1 MFGDEILNGKELR
14 QFLGISTTIYYQL
27 IKNGLPS
34 HQLTANSRRY
44 FNRDEV
50 INWLKSQGYRET
62 TVWTKERE
70 KV

>member
-62 TVWTKERE
+62 TVWTKEWER
-70 KV
+70 V

>member
-62 TVWTKERE
+62 TIWTKERE
-70 KV
+70 RV

>member
-44 FNRDEV
+44 FNKEEV
-50 INWLKSQGYRET
+50 KDWLKSQDYQET
-62 TVWTKERE
+62 TVWTKES
-70 KV
+70 

>member
-27 IKNGLPS
+27 INNGMHS

-44 FNRDEV
+44 FNKDEV
-50 INWLKSQGYRET
+50 TDWLKSQGYRET
-62 TVWTKERE
+62 TIWTEGSER
-70 KV
+70 V

>member
-14 QFLGISTTIYYQL
+14 QFLRISTTIYYQL
-27 IKNGLPS
+27 LKNGLPS

-70 KV
+70 RV

>member
-14 QFLGISTTIYYQL
+14 QFLRISTTIYYQL
-27 IKNGLPS
+27 LKNGLPS

-50 INWLKSQGYRET
+50 IDWLKSQGYQKT
-62 TVWTKERE
+62 TVWTKESE

>member
-62 TVWTKERE
+62 TVWTKESE
-70 KV
+70 TV

>member
-62 TVWTKERE
+62 TVWTTERE
-70 KV
+70 RG

>member
-70 KV
+70 RV

>member
-14 QFLGISTTIYYQL
+14 QFLRISTTIYYQL
-27 IKNGLPS
+27 LKNGLPS

-50 INWLKSQGYRET
+50 IDWLKSQGYRKT
-62 TVWTKERE
+62 TVWTKESE

>member
-70 KV
+70 EV

>member
-50 INWLKSQGYRET
+50 INWLKSQG
-62 TVWTKERE
+62 
-70 KV
+70 

>member
-27 IKNGLPS
+27 IKNRLPS

-70 KV
+70 RV

>member
-14 QFLGISTTIYYQL
+14 QFLRISTTIYYQL
-27 IKNGLPS
+27 LKNGLPS

-50 INWLKSQGYRET
+50 IDWLKSQGYRET
-62 TVWTKERE
+62 TVWTKESE